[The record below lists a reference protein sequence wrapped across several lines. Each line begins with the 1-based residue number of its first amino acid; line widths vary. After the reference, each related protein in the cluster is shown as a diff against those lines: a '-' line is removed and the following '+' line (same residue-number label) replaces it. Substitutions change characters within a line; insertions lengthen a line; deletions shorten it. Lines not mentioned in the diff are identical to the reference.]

1 MRYSWFVEITL
12 KPSMRDLQ
20 ERGHDVGHDYA
31 KGSPHIRH
39 HTVRERVVGS
49 LHSLVGDVIEWNGEC
64 RVLELGAGHGTF
76 TDHLVAAGAEVEVT
90 EMSGPSVR
98 MLQHRFRHTPKVTVV
113 HDSDGE
119 AACTGGPLHAVV
131 CISVL
136 HHIPDY
142 MNTVQRLIERIV
154 PGGAF
159 LSFQDPLWYPRRSK
173 ISMGLDRSAYLLWR
187 AGQGQFRRGLATR
200 IRRLRGIYDETNEA
214 DMVEYH
220 VVRDGVDEEAL
231 RDLLESSFE
240 EVELHRY
247 WSTQSGLLQSVG
259 ERCGPPTTFG
269 IIAKNRRPASS
280 GIGSTCAMPA

>member
-1 MRYSWFVEITL
+1 MNMTQVQS
-12 KPSMRDLQ
+12 SMRALQ

-31 KGSPHIRH
+31 KGSPHICH
-39 HTVRERVVGS
+39 HSVRDRVVGT
-49 LHSLVGDVIEWNGEC
+49 LHAVVGDIIDRQGTC

-90 EMSGPSVR
+90 EMSGPSIQV
-98 MLQHRFRHTPKVTVV
+98 LQHRFRHSSKVTVM
-113 HDSDGE
+113 HDCDGE
-119 AACTGGPLHAVV
+119 SACTGGPLDAVA

-142 MNTVQRLIERIV
+142 LGTVKRVVDRIV

-173 ISMGLDRSAYLLWR
+173 TSLRLDRAAYLLWR
-187 AGQGQFRRGLATR
+187 VGQGEYRRGLATR
-200 IRRLRGIYDETNEA
+200 IRRLRGVYDEANEA

-231 RDLLESSFE
+231 VGLLESSFE
-240 EVELHRY
+240 EVELRRY

-259 ERCGPPTTFG
+259 ERLFPPTTFA
-269 IIAKNRRPASS
+269 IIAKNKRPTHFALAAERGPGTESR
-280 GIGSTCAMPA
+280 